1 MLVWARLSFGLI
13 IAWEVLRYIRHDR
26 ISRYY
31 IEPDFTFTYYGF
43 EWVQPFSALGMG
55 VLFAVIVVSALG
67 VAAGALYRVCA
78 PLLFVSFSYFFLL
91 DAAQYLNHI
100 YLCCWLSLLLCFM
113 PANRCFAVDTRLGL
127 APCSDVVPAWTL
139 WLLRAQVGLVY
150 FWGGV
155 AKLNGDW
162 LNGLPM
168 LGWME
173 GRREMWLIGP
183 LLAWDPTAYLMSCAG
198 LALDLLMFPLLI
210 WRRTRLWA
218 LGAAVLFH
226 LLNLTIFNIGI
237 FPFLMVAWT
246 LLFLDAGAP
255 RRLFRQRAVVVPSVG
270 PLLSRLGAVLLG
282 GWLFIQLALPL
293 RHWLYPGNVSWTEEG
308 HRFAWH
314 MKLRSKSA
322 RATFV
327 VRDVDTGRQWK
338 VEPSDLLT
346 DRQRRKMITR
356 PDLIVQFA
364 HHIEDELRARGHREV
379 EVRAHVFA
387 SLNGRRRQRLVKET
401 VDLTQ
406 VELRLWP
413 PADWIVPLSEPRQSG
428 WSVIQANSGGQ

>member
-1 MLVWARLSFGLI
+1 MLAWARLSFGLI
-13 IAWEVLRYIRHDR
+13 IAWEVIRYIVHGR
-26 ISRYY
+26 ITRYY

-43 EWVQPFSALGMG
+43 EWVQPFPALGMYT
-55 VLFAVIVVSALG
+55 LFAVIFVSALG
-67 VAAGALYRVCA
+67 VAAGMLYRLCA
-78 PLLFVSFSYFFLL
+78 PLLFVSFTYFFLL

-100 YLCCWLSLLLCFM
+100 YLCCWIALLLSLM
-113 PANRCFAVDTRLGL
+113 PANRCFAVDSWLGL
-127 APCSDVVPAWTL
+127 APQSGVVPAWTL
-139 WLLRAQVGLVY
+139 WLLRTQVGLVY
-150 FWGGV
+150 FWGGI

-162 LNGLPM
+162 LHGLPM

-183 LLAWDPTAYLMSCAG
+183 LLAWDPTAYVMSYAG

-218 LGAAVLFH
+218 LAVAILFH
-226 LLNLTIFNIGI
+226 ALNWTIFHIGI

-246 LLFLDAGAP
+246 LLFLDADAP
-255 RRLFRQRAVVVPSVG
+255 RKLLRRPPVALPSSASLLPRWGVG
-270 PLLSRLGAVLLG
+270 LLAA
-282 GWLFIQLALPL
+282 WLAIQVALPL

-314 MKLRSKSA
+314 MKLRSKNA

-327 VRDVDTGRQWK
+327 VRDVDTGQQWK

-346 DRQRRKMITR
+346 DRQKRKMLTR

-364 HHIEDELRARGHREV
+364 HHVEEQMQTRGHRDV
-379 EVRAHVFA
+379 EVRARVSA
-387 SLNGRRRQRLVKET
+387 SLNGRRQQSLIKET

-413 PADWIVPLSEPRQSG
+413 PADWIVPLREPRQAG
-428 WSVIQANSGGQ
+428 LRVIQANSGGQ

>member
-1 MLVWARLSFGLI
+1 
-13 IAWEVLRYIRHDR
+13 
-26 ISRYY
+26 
-31 IEPDFTFTYYGF
+31 
-43 EWVQPFSALGMG
+43 
-55 VLFAVIVVSALG
+55 
-67 VAAGALYRVCA
+67 
-78 PLLFVSFSYFFLL
+78 
-91 DAAQYLNHI
+91 
-100 YLCCWLSLLLCFM
+100 
-113 PANRCFAVDTRLGL
+113 
-127 APCSDVVPAWTL
+127 
-139 WLLRAQVGLVY
+139 
-150 FWGGV
+150 
-155 AKLNGDW
+155 
-162 LNGLPM
+162 
-168 LGWME
+168 ME

-282 GWLFIQLALPL
+282 GWLLIQLALPL